1 MHLLKEP
8 WLLNQSIQ
16 QFSSHP
22 QPVQGETYG
31 LHASANPA
39 REDIFRFA
47 LFFFLTPERAAIE
60 DIAHTEVKADIFPKP
75 ISSLTFLLSSGNGA
89 ALYFDKDVRLKLT

>member
-8 WLLNQSIQ
+8 LLLNQSIQ

-31 LHASANPA
+31 LHASANSA

-47 LFFFLTPERAAIE
+47 LFSFSYPREGSNRRYCT
-60 DIAHTEVKADIFPKP
+60 HTEVKADIFPKP
-75 ISSLTFLLSSGNGA
+75 ISSPHFSPLQW
-89 ALYFDKDVRLKLT
+89 